1 MLHQEYFRTRG
12 DGVVLTRTWSDA
24 GFKIR
29 QIETDILYDE
39 AIDIEPLRYTYEET
53 DIPTEEPEADQ
64 EEEEEEEN
72 AEEQNV

>member
-53 DIPTEEPEADQ
+53 DIPI
-64 EEEEEEEN
+64 EEEEEEN
-72 AEEQNV
+72 AEKQDL

>member
-24 GFKIR
+24 GMKIR

-53 DIPTEEPEADQ
+53 DIPI
-64 EEEEEEEN
+64 EEEAEEN
-72 AEEQNV
+72 AEEQDL